1 MPVSALVLTLSP
13 DPAEVLCRLSSRSN
27 LHLGE
32 LIGDRLPI
40 TLESP
45 DVRSAA
51 REIEALAEESGVSHV
66 DLIGAY
72 YEEDL

>member
-1 MPVSALVLTLSP
+1 MPLSALVLTLGP
-13 DPAEVLCRLSSRSN
+13 DPSEVLCRLSSRTN

-45 DVRSAA
+45 DVRTAA
-51 REIEALAEESGVSHV
+51 RDIDALAEEPGVAHV

-72 YEEDL
+72 YEEDF

>member
-1 MPVSALVLTLSP
+1 MPLSALVLTLGP
-13 DPAEVLCRLSSRSN
+13 DRTEILCRLSSRPN

-40 TLESP
+40 ALESP

-51 REIEALAEESGVSHV
+51 RDIEALAEESGIAHV

>member
-1 MPVSALVLTLSP
+1 MPVSALVLTLCP
-13 DPAEVLCRLSSRSN
+13 DPTEVIGRLSSRPN

-32 LIGDRLPI
+32 LIGSRLPI
-40 TLESP
+40 TLASP
-45 DVRSAA
+45 DVRTAA
-51 REIEALAEESGVSHV
+51 RDIEALAEESGVAHV

>member
-1 MPVSALVLTLSP
+1 MPLSALVLTLGP
-13 DPAEVLCRLSSRSN
+13 DRTEVVCRLSSRPN

-32 LIGDRLPI
+32 LIGDRLPV

-51 REIEALAEESGVSHV
+51 RDIEALTEESGIAHV